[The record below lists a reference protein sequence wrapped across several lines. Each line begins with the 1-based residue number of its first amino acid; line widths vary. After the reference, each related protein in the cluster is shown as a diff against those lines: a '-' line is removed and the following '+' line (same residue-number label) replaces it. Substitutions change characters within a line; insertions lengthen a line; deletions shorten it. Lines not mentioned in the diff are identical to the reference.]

1 MFKALS
7 GMSPSAHC
15 VFVFSLCYLCGLIP
29 CKVEHEDFELDDFKK
44 ETKKCFQKMIKI
56 KNNRFLVV
64 DEEGL
69 KFKERNKEQC
79 KADDCRFNIQVY
91 RTNDID
97 RPRGSAVILS
107 VTSPCKQT
115 YMVCCE
121 KNGDQKGVSA
131 KPLDQPLPDQIGRS
145 KHEAVF
151 YMELIPGTSQY
162 RFNSSLWCSWYL
174 SFEDGPEAALMKL
187 VLREVHK
194 DVDEN
199 CSMDLLTC

>member
-1 MFKALS
+1 MTFKLDSEKMAS
-7 GMSPSAHC
+7 NSECKC
-15 VFVFSLCYLCGLIP
+15 VEFAIVDKEDIFFQ
-29 CKVEHEDFELDDFKK
+29 VEHEDFELDDFKK

-91 RTNDID
+91 RNNDID

-121 KNGDQKGVSA
+121 KNGDQKAVSA
-131 KPLDQPLPDQIGRS
+131 KPLVSI
-145 KHEAVF
+145 H
-151 YMELIPGTSQY
+151 
-162 RFNSSLWCSWYL
+162 
-174 SFEDGPEAALMKL
+174 FEIKCLH
-187 VLREVHK
+187 LRYI
-194 DVDEN
+194 
-199 CSMDLLTC
+199 